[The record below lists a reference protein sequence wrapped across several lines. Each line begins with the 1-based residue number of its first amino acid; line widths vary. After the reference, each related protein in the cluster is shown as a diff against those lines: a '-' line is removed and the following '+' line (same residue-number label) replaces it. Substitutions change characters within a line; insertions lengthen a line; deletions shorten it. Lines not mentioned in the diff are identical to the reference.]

1 MRQRQEELC
10 RRILIWLQ
18 FVYALPG
25 VQGFDRKHLLLLVA
39 GNAPVTKGL
48 LLTSALSSVA
58 WQATSASPPGST
70 PSLLR
75 AIAQLCAFQNAG
87 ELLFGVSL
95 LYYFRV
101 LERQSGSAKFGSFA
115 LVVSGLSWGLHTSLH
130 LAYGWQRAVPSTP
143 YGLIFACFVPFIF
156 DIPPSTQ
163 FTLFGADLSDKVGG
177 MQGRNVLGGI
187 WGPGYVLVEFGDWS

>member
-1 MRQRQEELC
+1 MLC
-10 RRILIWLQ
+10 LVSR
-18 FVYALPG
+18 
-25 VQGFDRKHLLLLVA
+25 GFDGLLLLLLLA

-48 LLTSALSSVA
+48 LLTSAISSVA
-58 WQATSASPPGST
+58 WQATSGSAGST

-75 AIAQLCAFQNAG
+75 AIARLCAFQNAG

-130 LAYGWQRAVPSTP
+130 LAYGWQRAVSSTP

-163 FTLFGADLSDKVGG
+163 FTLFGADLSDKVW
-177 MQGRNVLGGI
+177 RCVDAPV
-187 WGPGYVLVEFGDWS
+187 WKSPG